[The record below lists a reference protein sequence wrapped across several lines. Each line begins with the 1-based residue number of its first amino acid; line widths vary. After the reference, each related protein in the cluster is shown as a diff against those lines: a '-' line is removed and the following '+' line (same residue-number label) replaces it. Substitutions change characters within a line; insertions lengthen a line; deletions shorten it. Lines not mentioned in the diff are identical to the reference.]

1 MSTSLNTQ
9 VIIALF
15 SKLLDLILSA
25 INSYKAKKKQEE
37 VDKIKSDAVSSFIET
52 FNPTKKQQ

>member
-15 SKLLDLILSA
+15 SKLLDLIMS
-25 INSYKAKKKQEE
+25 IISSYKTKKKQEE
-37 VDKIKSDAVSSFIET
+37 ADMIKTDAVSSFIET
-52 FNPTKKQQ
+52 FNPGKKQQ

>member
-1 MSTSLNTQ
+1 MSTSFDTQ

-15 SKLLDLILSA
+15 SRLLDLILSA
-25 INSYKAKKKQEE
+25 INSYKARKKQEE
-37 VDKIKSDAVSSFIET
+37 ADKIKADAVSSFIET